1 MSVKKE
7 RVESIIKRELAPIIN
22 NRLNDPS
29 LQFVSVTDVTLTN
42 DMSFAYIYVSFLNE
56 KYKEKGMEALV
67 RAKGTLRSEISKVLS
82 LRRTPEL
89 IIKLDE
95 SLEYGNK
102 IETILS
108 QIKDEDKE

>member
-56 KYKEKGMEALV
+56 NDKEKGMEALV
-67 RAKGTLRSEISKVLS
+67 RAKGTLRSEIAKVLS

-102 IETILS
+102 IESILNKIN
-108 QIKDEDKE
+108 QED

>member
-7 RVESIIKRELAPIIN
+7 RIESTIKRELAPIIN

-56 KYKEKGMEALV
+56 KDKVKGMEALLK
-67 RAKGTLRSEISKVLS
+67 AKGMLRSEVAQKLTT
-82 LRRTPEL
+82 RRAPEL
-89 IIKLDE
+89 IFKLDE
-95 SLEYGNK
+95 SLEQGNK
-102 IETILS
+102 IETILAKIS
-108 QIKDEDKE
+108 KEDQ